1 MNPRWRFSA
10 AIGAGILSLGSVV
23 SAQQP
28 AADLREIANRLG
40 LTEAGSGRWLDSLG
54 VTGNTN
60 AAERLIAL
68 TSTGRVIA
76 TRDGGESSVSLGLE
90 LDLQLL
96 TPGSAIVLV
105 HNHPGN
111 AGLSA
116 NDLGHLAKPGV
127 AVVVALGRDGSIYMA
142 SRGRRYDPIAFER
155 LQYGPLRVEL
165 RKRLWEE
172 RGARALTTEVAD
184 AHFSHVAA
192 LALAKAGIVVYQAV
206 LLGETRASFDAARV
220 TLGRVA
226 SGAAAHVQCP
236 AD

>member
-1 MNPRWRFSA
+1 MNPRRRLSA
-10 AIGAGILSLGSVV
+10 AVAAGILSIV
-23 SAQQP
+23 SMADAQPP
-28 AADLREIANRLG
+28 APGLRDIANRLG
-40 LTEAGSGRWLDSLG
+40 LTAAGSGRWLDALG
-54 VTGNTN
+54 VTGNTK

-76 TRDGGESSVSLGLE
+76 TRDGGESSVSFGLE

-127 AVVVALGRDGSIYMA
+127 AAVVAVGRDGSIYMA
-142 SRGRRYDPIAFER
+142 ARGRRYDPIAFER
-155 LQYGPLRVEL
+155 RQYEPLRVEL
-165 RKRLWEE
+165 KKRLRDEC
-172 RGARALTTEVAD
+172 GARALTTETAD

-192 LALAKAGIVVYQAV
+192 LALAKAGTIEYQAV
-206 LLGETRASFDAARV
+206 LVGDTRASFDAGRI
-220 TLGRVA
+220 TLSRVA
-226 SGAAAHVQCP
+226 SGAAARVRCCGG
-236 AD
+236 